1 MANAISRQYIIP
13 VLLPAAGT
21 LSMSIIVKK
30 IFFTGEGLRRLPR
43 TPPPHCYNWHTT
55 TLTLTLLPASYFI
68 ILLLPAAWRRST
80 TNNKSYLD
88 VAKIYQVAI

>member
-55 TLTLTLLPASYFI
+55 TLTLLPGSYFI
-68 ILLLPAAWRRST
+68 ILLLPAAGRLFHTTST
-80 TNNKSYLD
+80 TGCLE
-88 VAKIYQVAI
+88 AIHYE